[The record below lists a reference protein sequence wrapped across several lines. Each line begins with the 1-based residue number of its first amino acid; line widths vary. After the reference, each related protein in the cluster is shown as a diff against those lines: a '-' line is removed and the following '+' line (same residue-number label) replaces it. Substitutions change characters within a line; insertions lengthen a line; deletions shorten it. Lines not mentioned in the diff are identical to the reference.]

1 MSNLT
6 SNISISITHGG
17 HLLAHFC
24 NGDGSQSID
33 KYVHNV
39 TASYADTSKESSMAS
54 ASIIMFVIA
63 GLFFDLS
70 LLSSVSNASSF
81 LNPTFRFVL
90 SGAVSQ
96 VLPVMSYLFSEA
108 KNAGSGS
115 KPDLSLQAGM
125 ILLWMLLVELLRKK
139 VDVIRMTGYSGTIQ
153 RAGRVVWLGNLVFF
167 NIGKVGRKA
176 VFGVLWVVCATKVL
190 QRIVFTEVG
199 KRSYAYS
206 NGKNSRLIDTY
217 MSQNL
222 QQRRPQSPD
231 EDQEYEVEHRATEG
245 EALLNR
251 CKFIVMGE
259 EDLVIEPTVRGYKL
273 KDVISDDAVLTVG
286 KVWHTL
292 DSRSGFTQLNRLK
305 RLCLSLAL
313 SKLLRRR
320 FEHLPHVSEEETHE
334 CCDLLFKGFY
344 NGTEDSAAT
353 LLQMI
358 NDEVNFLC
366 EYYHSIIPVVLAG
379 PFFFISNYL
388 LLPMV
393 VLALCVMTVIL
404 CGDGNA
410 HFALASIRNDY
421 FTISSDVVKTTM
433 CLVIKAIYSPLAF
446 YTMVDFCTTFL
457 LFAIFFY
464 EEIWEFNGFLLS
476 NWFMVSLMHNYVTK
490 PWWRH
495 SKMFKIFIRRIIWVQ
510 GKLSQPVPNFKQ
522 FSLLS
527 LRWPLI
533 LGVPSMFSLVLR
545 TAPVPNKAK
554 HSIVESLV
562 THIRHGS
569 DLNNGSSVLINRRD
583 LWPAC
588 RSEIIAEVILTWH
601 VATTI
606 LEAECTPDKGK
617 HGKASHYHTVAT
629 RLSKYCAYLVAF
641 HPELLP
647 DNQDKTELVFEAAM
661 ADLQRR
667 LGCARYYLSSW
678 RTRVCM
684 VLEMTTRSMEWKDGE
699 VVHNGSNLGRML
711 REQVRGD
718 NRQMEEE
725 TWKLVADV
733 WTEIVMYLA
742 PSGDDGRIFG
752 HESVLE
758 QGGEFITVLWA
769 LTTHTG
775 INRPEYC

>member
-6 SNISISITHGG
+6 SNITISITHGG
-17 HLLAHFC
+17 RLLAHFC

-39 TASYADTSKESSMAS
+39 TASYADTGKESSMAS

-139 VDVIRMTGYSGTIQ
+139 VDVIRMTGYSGTMQ

-167 NIGKVGRKA
+167 NIGRVGRKA
-176 VFGVLWVVCATKVL
+176 VFGVLWVVCATKVV

-206 NGKNSRLIDTY
+206 NGKNSRLIHSY
-217 MSQNL
+217 MSQVL
-222 QQRRPQSPD
+222 RQWRPQPHDPSPD
-231 EDQEYEVEHRATEG
+231 EDIVEHWAAQG
-245 EALLNR
+245 EALLKN

-259 EDLVIEPTVRGYKL
+259 EDLVIEPTVRGYEL
-273 KDVISDDAVLTVG
+273 KEVTSVDTVLTVG
-286 KVWHTL
+286 KVWEIL
-292 DSRSGFTQLNRLK
+292 DYTAEFTQLNRLK

-320 FEHLPHVSEEETHE
+320 FEHLTQVTKEENHE

-410 HFALASIRNDY
+410 LFALASIRNDY
-421 FTISSDVVKTTM
+421 FAISSDVVKTTM

-495 SKMFKIFIRRIIWVQ
+495 SKMFTIFIWVQ
-510 GKLSQPVPNFKQ
+510 GKLSQPIPNFKQ

-533 LGVPSMFSLVLR
+533 LGVPSMFSLLLR

-554 HSIVESLV
+554 HSIMESLV
-562 THIRHGS
+562 RHIRDGTP
-569 DLNNGSSVLINRRD
+569 LNNGSSVLVDRED
-583 LWPAC
+583 LLPAC
-588 RSEIIAEVILTWH
+588 RSKSIAEVILTWH

-606 LEAECTPDKGK
+606 MEAQCTPDKGK
-617 HGKASHYHTVAT
+617 QGKASHYHMVAT

-661 ADLQRR
+661 AKLKRR
-667 LGCARYYLSSW
+667 LGCAGYYLSSW
-678 RTRVCM
+678 CTRVWM
-684 VLEMTTRSMEWKDGE
+684 VLEITRWGTVDWKDGE
-699 VVHNGSNLGRML
+699 VVHNGGKLGRML
-711 REQVRGD
+711 VEDVGGD
-718 NRQMEEE
+718 NNQNQMEE

-733 WTEIVMYLA
+733 WTEIVVYLA

-775 INRPEYC
+775 ITRPEL